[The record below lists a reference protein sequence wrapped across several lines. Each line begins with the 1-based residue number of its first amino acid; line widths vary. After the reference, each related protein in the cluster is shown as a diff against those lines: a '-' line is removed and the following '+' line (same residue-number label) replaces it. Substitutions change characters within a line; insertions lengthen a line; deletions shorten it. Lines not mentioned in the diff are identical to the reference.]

1 AETVFAAQERA
12 LALRRAGKS
21 SEAATLLFAPELIQT
36 RNDMDAAAK
45 DLIARTNKLEEDAN
59 AARQA
64 TEDRAKMVAVTLIV
78 AGIGLGLVVAFL
90 IARSIAGSVTQMVEL
105 IREVANNNLTAED
118 MKVASEDEIGQAG
131 KALNR
136 MKNNLHETIQSIA
149 ASAMHVAAASEE

>member
-1 AETVFAAQERA
+1 ENMDKMQSLLQTEAGKKVFATAMEKAETVFAAQERA

-45 DLIARTNKLEEDAN
+45 DLIARPNKLEEDAN

-64 TEDRAKMVAVTLIV
+64 TEDRAKMVAVTLMVVGIV
-78 AGIGLGLVVAFL
+78 LGVVVAFL

-136 MKNNLHETIQSIA
+136 
-149 ASAMHVAAASEE
+149 